1 MLIKTNTQSTFIAVA
16 GLFFSLLCVS
26 AAVRPA
32 HADAPYT
39 ILHDF
44 STSVK
49 NATLPNSGLTPGPN
63 GEFYGTTLEGGSRSD
78 PNNPGSGTLYEI
90 TASGSFKILHSFEG
104 TPVSSG
110 GTTINDGEDPFSQ
123 PVVGSDG
130 SIYGTTSE
138 GGAYGY
144 GIVYKISPSGVE
156 TILYSFADSDSDG
169 SGPEYLIMG
178 NDRRLYGV
186 SSSGSTYGKTTYGNI
201 FSIAT
206 DGSDFLVQYT
216 FQSSNLATVGGIP
229 GPIITG
235 IGSDPALY
243 GTTYYGPNKVQ
254 GAVYSL
260 TPGTTTGG
268 ATVKVLH
275 DFDTNH
281 PEDGILPSGLLAFD
295 GSGNLY
301 GVTSQG
307 GLDGDGTVYKIAADL
322 TETVLY
328 NFGDSGDE
336 QNPEDGLKLYSDG
349 NFYGTTVN
357 GDTLFSISP
366 SGDYQL
372 VHTFGNPDANGTSP
386 DGLPAEDSAGD
397 LIGSLSSGG
406 SVNQGVVYKLAT
418 ALPAASSIAS
428 LTVSPSSIAG
438 GASATGTVTLSN
450 PAPSGGAVVALASS
464 SASANVPSSVT
475 VAAGQTSASFSIST
489 VSVGANATATV
500 SASYSGS
507 SQSATL
513 TVTPA
518 YLKSVAL
525 SPTST
530 QGGSAATTANRVYL
544 HGNAYSNAVVTLTSS
559 NTAVAT
565 VPSSVTIK
573 AGSSSNTFMI
583 TTKAVTS
590 TQTVTITATYNGA
603 SETAT
608 LTVTAPP
615 SSGAATL
622 KSVVLSPT
630 STVGGSS
637 NTTANRVYLTGDASS
652 DTTILLT
659 SSNTAVAQVPH
670 SLIVEQGSS
679 SRSFIIVS
687 SSVTTTQTVTIS
699 ASSGGVTQTATL
711 TVTP

>member
-1 MLIKTNTQSTFIAVA
+1 MHTKANSKSVLRAAA
-16 GLFFSLLCVS
+16 GISFSLLCVS
-26 AAVRPA
+26 AATLPA

-49 NATLPNSGLTPGPN
+49 NATIPNSGLTPGPN
-63 GEFYGTTLEGGSRSD
+63 GEFYGTTLEGGSRPSS
-78 PNNPGSGTLYEI
+78 NTPGSGTLYEI

-110 GTTINDGEDPFSQ
+110 GATINDGEDPFSQ
-123 PVVGSDG
+123 PVVGNDG

-138 GGAYGY
+138 GGAYDY

-178 NDRRLYGV
+178 NDGRLYGI
-186 SSSGSTYGKTTYGNI
+186 SGSGSTYGRTTYGNV

-216 FQSSNLATVGGIP
+216 FQSSNLATVGGVP
-229 GPIITG
+229 GPIIKG
-235 IGSDPALY
+235 LGSDPALY
-243 GTTYYGPNKVQ
+243 GTTYYGPDEVQ

-281 PEDGILPSGLLAFD
+281 PEDGILPDGLLAFD
-295 GSGNLY
+295 PSGNLY

-307 GLDGDGTVYKIAADL
+307 GLDGDGTVYKVATDL

-349 NFYGTTVN
+349 NFYGTTLY
-357 GDTLFSISP
+357 GDNLFSISP

-372 VHTFGNPDANGTSP
+372 VHTFGNPDANGTTP
-386 DGLPAEDSAGD
+386 GGLPAEDSAGD

-418 ALPAASSIAS
+418 ALPTAASVAS
-428 LTVSPSSIAG
+428 LTISPTSIAG
-438 GASATGTVTLSN
+438 GASATGTVTLSS
-450 PAPSGGAVVALASS
+450 PAPSGGAVVTLASS
-464 SASANVPSSVT
+464 SASATVPSSVT
-475 VAAGQTSASFSIST
+475 LAAGQTSASFTINT
-489 VSVGANATATV
+489 TSVGANTSAAIT
-500 SASYSGS
+500 ASYNGGS
-507 SQSATL
+507 QNATL

-518 YLKSVAL
+518 YLKSVTL
-525 SPTST
+525 SPNTT

-544 HGNAYSNAVVTLTSS
+544 HGNAYSNIVVSLASS

-573 AGSSSNTFMI
+573 AGSSSNTFTV

-590 TQTVTITATYNGA
+590 TQTVTITATYNGV
-603 SETAT
+603 SETAP
-608 LTVTAPP
+608 LTVTPP
-615 SSGAATL
+615 PPPSGAATL

-630 STVGGSS
+630 STQGGSS
-637 NTTANRVYLTGDASS
+637 NTTANRVYLTGNASA
-652 DTTILLT
+652 DTTIMLT
-659 SSNTAVAQVPH
+659 SSNTAVAQPLH
-670 SLIVEQGSS
+670 SLIVE
-679 SRSFIIVS
+679 
-687 SSVTTTQTVTIS
+687 
-699 ASSGGVTQTATL
+699 
-711 TVTP
+711 